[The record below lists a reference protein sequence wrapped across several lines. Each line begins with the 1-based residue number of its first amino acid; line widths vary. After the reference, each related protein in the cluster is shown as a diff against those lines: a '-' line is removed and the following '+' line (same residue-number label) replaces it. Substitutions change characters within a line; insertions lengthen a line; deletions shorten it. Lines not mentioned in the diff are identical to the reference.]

1 MTCDRGSARTA
12 RWVCYLPIAC
22 CRAIRTPDASSVNL
36 HAAHVRTE
44 RRPAGDG
51 LGCRGVALDKVAR
64 FTFVGRMVPS
74 STGVPVIYPG
84 PSMIIAAVA
93 RVPDNFCQ
101 DLVNRQWCWG
111 LFL

>member
-1 MTCDRGSARTA
+1 
-12 RWVCYLPIAC
+12 
-22 CRAIRTPDASSVNL
+22 
-36 HAAHVRTE
+36 
-44 RRPAGDG
+44 
-51 LGCRGVALDKVAR
+51 
-64 FTFVGRMVPS
+64 MVPS